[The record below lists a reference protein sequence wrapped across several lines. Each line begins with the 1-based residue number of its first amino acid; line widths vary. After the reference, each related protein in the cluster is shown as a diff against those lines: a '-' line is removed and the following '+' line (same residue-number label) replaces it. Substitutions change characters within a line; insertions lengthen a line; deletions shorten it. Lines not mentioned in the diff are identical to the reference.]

1 MMAPFGAAFMLVGP
15 ISGYL
20 SDRYGSRALTTL
32 GLMVSAVG
40 LLGLSTIESTTS
52 YWILAL
58 YMALMGGG
66 SGLFGSPNTNAIMT
80 SVRPDQRGVASG
92 TNMMLMNTGQM
103 LSITL
108 AFPLVLSKIPEDVMF
123 HIFLYG
129 GGMGDVPQALA
140 SFELG
145 MHEAFLAS
153 FPVILLAAAISAL
166 RPDH

>member
-1 MMAPFGAAFMLVGP
+1 
-15 ISGYL
+15 
-20 SDRYGSRALTTL
+20 
-32 GLMVSAVG
+32 
-40 LLGLSTIESTTS
+40 
-52 YWILAL
+52 
-58 YMALMGGG
+58 
-66 SGLFGSPNTNAIMT
+66 MT

-108 AFPLVLSKIPEDVMF
+108 AFPLVLSKIPEDIMF

-129 GGMGDVPQALA
+129 GGMGDVPEALA

-166 RPDH
+166 RPDR